1 MSVIDYDAVVIGG
14 GMSGLMAGIHL
25 LEQGHSVAVVS
36 RGDPAVCLS
45 TGCINVCGTGMDPL
59 AGVDALPDEH
69 PYHLAGREKIRA
81 ALDRFSEIMTDMRLP
96 YAGNAEENRAIITPL
111 GTDKLTCLVPR
122 TMETAPRNPDEYI
135 HVVSFKGLKD
145 FYPSYITSGRKNA
158 GFSLYDAGVTTTM
171 GIAARFEDR
180 QFLSEFI
187 AWLKGLEIPDGKLAF
202 PAVMG
207 LEHPLSIMQE
217 IQIQV
222 ERWGFEIP
230 TLPPSLPGIRLFKG
244 LKRAFQAKGG
254 DVYWGSPI
262 ASVER
267 SAKSIEAVTIETKG
281 RSTRV
286 NGQAFILATG
296 SFVSG
301 GLFALR
307 NEIQETV
314 FNLPVTDPGPRDG
327 WFNRDFF
334 TPGHAVERAG
344 IRVGRD
350 FRPLEGTLENLFVC
364 GSILA
369 GSEVMKYGCGHG
381 LALATGLAAAETCAE
396 ILK

>member
-25 LEQGHSVAVVS
+25 LEQGHTVAVVS

-45 TGCINVCGTGMDPL
+45 TGCIDVCGTGVDPM
-59 AGVDALPDEH
+59 AGVDALPATH
-69 PYHLAGREKIRA
+69 PYHLAGREKILA

-96 YAGNAEENRAIITPL
+96 YAGNAGENRAIITPL
-111 GTDKLTCLVPR
+111 GTTKLTCLVPR
-122 TMETAPRNPDEYI
+122 TMETSPRKPDEYI

-145 FYPSYITSGRKNA
+145 FYPSYITSARKNT

-180 QFLSEFI
+180 KFLSEFI
-187 AWLKGLEIPDGKLAF
+187 TWLKGLEIPDGKLAF

-217 IQIQV
+217 IQIEL

-230 TLPPSLPGIRLFKG
+230 TLPSSLPGIRLFKG

-267 SAKSIEAVTIETKG
+267 SAKNIEAVTIETKG

-307 NEIQETV
+307 DEIQETV
-314 FNLPVTDPGPRDG
+314 FNLPVAAPGPRDD

-334 TPGHAVERAG
+334 TPGHAIEGAG
-344 IRVGRD
+344 IRVGQD

-364 GSILA
+364 GSIIS

-381 LALATGLAAAETCAE
+381 LALATGLAAAESCAE
-396 ILK
+396 ALK

>member
-25 LEQGHSVAVVS
+25 LEQGYTVAVVS

-45 TGCINVCGTGMDPL
+45 TGCIDVCGTGMDPL

-69 PYHLAGREKIRA
+69 PYHVTGKEKIRA
-81 ALDRFSEIMTDMRLP
+81 ALDKFSDIMTDVRLP
-96 YAGNAEENRAIITPL
+96 YAGRAEENRAIITPL
-111 GTDKLTCLVPR
+111 GTTKLTCLVPR
-122 TMETAPRNPDEYI
+122 TMETAPRKPDEYI
-135 HVVSFKGLKD
+135 HVVSFNGLKD
-145 FYPSYITSGRKNA
+145 FYPSYITARRKNT
-158 GFSLYDAGVTTTM
+158 GFSLFDAGVTTTM

-180 QFLSEFI
+180 AFLKEFI

-217 IQIQV
+217 IQSQV

-244 LKRAFQAKGG
+244 LKRSFQGKGG

-267 SAKSIEAVTIETKG
+267 SGKHIEAVTIETKG

-286 NGQAFILATG
+286 NGRAFILATG

-307 NEIQETV
+307 DEIQETV
-314 FNLPVTDPGPRDG
+314 FGLSVASPGPRDD

-344 IRVGRD
+344 IRVGKD
-350 FRPLEGTLENLFVC
+350 FRPSEDSLENLFVC
-364 GSILA
+364 GSIIS

-381 LALATGLAAAETCAE
+381 LALTTGLAAAESCAE
-396 ILK
+396 VLK

>member
-25 LEQGHSVAVVS
+25 LERGHTVAVIS
-36 RGDPAVCLS
+36 RGDPTVCLS
-45 TGCINVCGTGMDPL
+45 TGCIDVCGTGADPL
-59 AGVDALPDEH
+59 AAVDALPEGH
-69 PYHLAGREKIRA
+69 PYHLIGAEKIRA
-81 ALDRFSEIMTDMRLP
+81 ALDKFSEIMTDVHLP
-96 YAGNAEENRAIITPL
+96 YAGRVDENRAIITPL
-111 GTDKLTCLVPR
+111 GTTKTTCLVPR
-122 TMETAPRNPDEYI
+122 TMETSARKPDEYI

-145 FYPSYITSGRKNA
+145 FYPSYITSGRRNA
-158 GFSLYDAGVTTTM
+158 GFSVYDAGVATTM

-180 QFLSEFI
+180 SFLNEFI

-217 IQIQV
+217 IQTQV

-244 LKRAFQAKGG
+244 LKRVFQAKGG

-267 SAKSIEAVTIETKG
+267 SGKHVEAVTIETKG

-301 GLFALR
+301 GLFASR
-307 NEIQETV
+307 DEIQETV
-314 FNLPVTDPGPRDG
+314 FGLSVASPGPRDD
-327 WFNRDFF
+327 WFNSDFF

-350 FRPLEGTLENLFVC
+350 FRPLEETLENLFVC
-364 GSILA
+364 GSIIS

-381 LALATGLAAAETCAE
+381 LALSTGLAAAESCAE
-396 ILK
+396 TLK